1 MKKKEECVIL
11 PFLFCPSCVSVINS
25 KSVFEIMGAIGYI
38 VGKTIILGTAGIGG
52 FITGG
57 PVGAGIAMSQ
67 AVTAAHAVGLAAL
80 LAPL

>member
-1 MKKKEECVIL
+1 
-11 PFLFCPSCVSVINS
+11 
-25 KSVFEIMGAIGYI
+25 MGAIGYI

-80 LAPL
+80 LAP